1 MVIAGRQWEVG
12 VGVSSLGGFGRYG
25 REKIKGEDENVLG
38 GGGEELVEGFV

>member
-1 MVIAGRQWEVG
+1 MGNG
-12 VGVSSLGGFGRYG
+12 GGVSSLGGFGRYG